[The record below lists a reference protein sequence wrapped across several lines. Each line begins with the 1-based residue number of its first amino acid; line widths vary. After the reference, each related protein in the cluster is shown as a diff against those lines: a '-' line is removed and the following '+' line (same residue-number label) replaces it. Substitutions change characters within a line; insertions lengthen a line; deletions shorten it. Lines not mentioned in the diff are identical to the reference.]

1 MEGVDEVGIRL
12 NSSLDWIVDS
22 KALTFD
28 YNEIRPRAA
37 SLVSGAEFRATAVVK
52 TEQIE
57 IVVNGQKRLA
67 PAGCTLVEL
76 LHWLEVDPA
85 RVAVELNRS
94 IVQRHLWTQTPVGPG
109 ATLEIV
115 QFVGGG

>member
-1 MEGVDEVGIRL
+1 MDGGL
-12 NSSLDWIVDS
+12 

-37 SLVSGAEFRATAVVK
+37 SLVFRNRKLAMAAPATK
-52 TEQIE
+52 QIE
-57 IVVNGQKRLA
+57 IVVNGQVRLA
-67 PAGCTLVEL
+67 PQGCTLREL
-76 LHWLEVDPA
+76 LVWLELDPE
-85 RVAVELNRS
+85 RIAVELNRS
-94 IVQRHLWTQTPVGPG
+94 IVQRREWDQAAVGPG